1 MFLSPTTIEVGI
13 DIKAKVHTFQFGSSG
28 SIICYR
34 INVGLSAVAYGFGD
48 VRRGAKIWLYELS
61 CALAF
66 YPAFRFFA
74 AGAQLFKRNTGT
86 TLFLWH
92 KYFSY
97 CCDFAFVYI
106 RYQKTFPGDDMLI
119 T

>member
-1 MFLSPTTIEVGI
+1 M
-13 DIKAKVHTFQFGSSG
+13 
-28 SIICYR
+28 
-34 INVGLSAVAYGFGD
+34 GLSAVAYGFGD

-92 KYFSY
+92 IF
-97 CCDFAFVYI
+97 YI
-106 RYQKTFPGDDMLI
+106 VAILHLFILGIKRHSQGTICSSRGRYAHHVNLTSVTFLFLI
-119 T
+119 ISVIIAMIFDSD

>member
-1 MFLSPTTIEVGI
+1 M
-13 DIKAKVHTFQFGSSG
+13 
-28 SIICYR
+28 
-34 INVGLSAVAYGFGD
+34 GLSAVAYGFGD

-86 TLFLWH
+86 TLFSLA
-92 KYFSY
+92 YFSH

-119 T
+119 K